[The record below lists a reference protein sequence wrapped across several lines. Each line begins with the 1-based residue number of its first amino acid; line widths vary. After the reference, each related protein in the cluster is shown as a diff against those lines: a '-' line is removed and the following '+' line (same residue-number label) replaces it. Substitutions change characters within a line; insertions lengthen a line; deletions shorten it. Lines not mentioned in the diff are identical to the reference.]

1 MGINRFIR
9 CTVALAAMWLVF
21 IQISQA
27 QQPPARIYN
36 TVKEKLARGEQVVGG
51 TVTSSDP
58 NMYCA
63 MANAGYDFLWIEMQ
77 HSPLSYQEVARM
89 IWACRDAPAIP
100 FVRVP
105 DATAGDIQKATD
117 IGALGIIIPLVD
129 TTEKI
134 SAAVQYAKYPPMGI
148 RSQGNGQYR
157 GLWGDDYRQTA
168 NENIM
173 LVAMIEAPAGVTVV
187 DQIAAVEGVDVV
199 MVASTDL
206 GSFSG
211 LRQGNARYESMVEEV
226 RQATLDAGLALGGPQ
241 AWRDREGF
249 QFFQGPTDAN
259 LLREGV
265 QWSLETLG
273 GGVAAIEG
281 AEER

>member
-1 MGINRFIR
+1 MGIQRLIS
-9 CTVALAAMWLVF
+9 CTVTLVVMCLAF
-21 IQISQA
+21 IQVSQA
-27 QQPPARIYN
+27 QQSRIYN
-36 TVKEKLARGEQVVGG
+36 TVKEKLARGEQVIGG

-58 NMYCA
+58 DVYCA
-63 MANAGYDFLWIEMQ
+63 MANSGYDFLWIEMQ

-100 FVRVP
+100 FMRVP

-117 IGALGIIIPLVD
+117 IGVLGIIIPLVD

-134 SAAVQYAKYPPMGI
+134 SAAVQYAKYPPIGV

-157 GLWGDDYRQTA
+157 ALWGDDYRDSA

-173 LVAMIEAPAGVTVV
+173 MIAMIEAPTGVSIV
-187 DQIAAVEGVDVV
+187 DQIAAVEGVDVI

-211 LRQGNARYESMVEEV
+211 LRQGDERYESMVEEV
-226 RQATLDAGLALGGPQ
+226 RDVTLNAGLALGGPQ
-241 AWRDREGF
+241 AWRERDGF
-249 QFFQGPTDAN
+249 LFFQGPTDTN
-259 LLREGV
+259 LLRIGV
-265 QWSLETLG
+265 QRSLETLG
-273 GGVAAIEG
+273 GGIAAIEG
-281 AEER
+281 AEEEH

>member
-1 MGINRFIR
+1 MGIQRLISG
-9 CTVALAAMWLVF
+9 TVTLVAMWLAF
-21 IQISQA
+21 IQVSQA
-27 QQPPARIYN
+27 QQPRIYN
-36 TVKEKLARGEQVVGG
+36 TVKEKLARGEQVIGG

-58 NMYCA
+58 DVYCA
-63 MANAGYDFLWIEMQ
+63 MANSGYDFLWIEMQ

-100 FVRVP
+100 FMRVP

-117 IGALGIIIPLVD
+117 IGVLGIIIPLVD

-134 SAAVQYAKYPPMGI
+134 SAAVQYAKYPPIGV

-157 GLWGDDYRQTA
+157 ALWGDDYRDSA

-173 LVAMIEAPAGVTVV
+173 MVAMIEAPTGVSIV
-187 DQIAAVEGVDVV
+187 DQIAAVEGVDVI

-211 LRQGNARYESMVEEV
+211 LRQGDERYESMVEEV
-226 RQATLDAGLALGGPQ
+226 RDVTLDAGLALGGPQ
-241 AWRDREGF
+241 AWRERDGF
-249 QFFQGPTDAN
+249 LFFQGPTDTN
-259 LLREGV
+259 LLRIGV
-265 QWSLETLG
+265 QRSLETLG

-281 AEER
+281 AEEEH

>member
-1 MGINRFIR
+1 MGIQRLISG
-9 CTVALAAMWLVF
+9 TVTLVAMWLAF
-21 IQISQA
+21 IQVSQA
-27 QQPPARIYN
+27 QQPRIYN
-36 TVKEKLARGEQVVGG
+36 TVKEKLARGEQVIGG

-58 NMYCA
+58 DVYCA
-63 MANAGYDFLWIEMQ
+63 MANSGYDFLWIEMQ

-100 FVRVP
+100 FMRVP

-117 IGALGIIIPLVD
+117 IGVLGIIIPLVD

-134 SAAVQYAKYPPMGI
+134 SAAVQYAKYPPIGV

-157 GLWGDDYRQTA
+157 ALWGDDYRDSA

-173 LVAMIEAPAGVTVV
+173 MVAMIEAPTGVSIV
-187 DQIAAVEGVDVV
+187 DQIAAVEGVDVI

-211 LRQGNARYESMVEEV
+211 LRQGDERYESMVEEV
-226 RQATLDAGLALGGPQ
+226 RDVTLDAGLALGGPQ
-241 AWRDREGF
+241 AWRERDGF
-249 QFFQGPTDAN
+249 LFFQGPTDTN
-259 LLREGV
+259 LLRIGV
-265 QWSLETLG
+265 QLSL
-273 GGVAAIEG
+273 IHN
-281 AEER
+281 

>member
-1 MGINRFIR
+1 METQRFFR
-9 CTVALAAMWLVF
+9 CAAVIGALCLAGSQL
-21 IQISQA
+21 SQA
-27 QQPPARIYN
+27 QQVRVYN

-51 TVTSSDP
+51 TVISSDP
-58 NMYCA
+58 NMYCS

-77 HSPLSYQEVARM
+77 HSPLTYQEVARM

-134 SAAVQYAKYPPMGI
+134 EAAVQYAHYPPTGV

-157 GLWGDDYRQTA
+157 ALWGDDYRESA
-168 NENIM
+168 NENVMI
-173 LVAMIEAPAGVTVV
+173 VAMIEAPAGVGEVEE
-187 DQIAAVEGVDVV
+187 ISAVEGVDVV

-211 LRQGNARYESMVEEV
+211 LQQGNENYESMVEEV
-226 RQATLDAGLALGGPQ
+226 REATLAAGLALGGPQ
-241 AWRDREGF
+241 AWRERDGF
-249 QFFQGPTDAN
+249 QFFQGPTDVN
-259 LLREGV
+259 LLSLGV
-265 QWSLETLG
+265 ERSLATLG
-273 GGVAAIEG
+273 SGIAPIEG
-281 AEER
+281 SEP

>member
-1 MGINRFIR
+1 MGIQRLIS
-9 CTVALAAMWLVF
+9 CTVTLVAMCLAF
-21 IQISQA
+21 IQVSQA
-27 QQPPARIYN
+27 QQPRIYN
-36 TVKEKLARGEQVVGG
+36 TVKEKLARGEQVIGG

-58 NMYCA
+58 DVYCA
-63 MANAGYDFLWIEMQ
+63 MANSGYDFLWIEMQ

-100 FVRVP
+100 FMRVP

-117 IGALGIIIPLVD
+117 IGVLGIIIPLVD

-134 SAAVQYAKYPPMGI
+134 SAAVQYAKYPPIGV

-157 GLWGDDYRQTA
+157 ALWGDDYRDSA

-173 LVAMIEAPAGVTVV
+173 MIAMIEAPTGVSIV
-187 DQIAAVEGVDVV
+187 DQIAAVEGVDVI

-211 LRQGNARYESMVEEV
+211 LRQGDERYESMVEEV
-226 RQATLDAGLALGGPQ
+226 RDVTLNAGLALGGPQ
-241 AWRDREGF
+241 AWRERDGF
-249 QFFQGPTDAN
+249 LFFQGPTDTN
-259 LLREGV
+259 LLRIGV
-265 QWSLETLG
+265 QRSLETLG
-273 GGVAAIEG
+273 GGIAAIEG
-281 AEER
+281 AEEH

>member
-1 MGINRFIR
+1 MRIQRLISGSV
-9 CTVALAAMWLVF
+9 TLVAMWLAF
-21 IQISQA
+21 IQVSQA
-27 QQPPARIYN
+27 QQPRIYN
-36 TVKEKLARGEQVVGG
+36 TVKEKLARGEQVIGG
-51 TVTSSDP
+51 TVTSPDP
-58 NMYCA
+58 DVYCA
-63 MANAGYDFLWIEMQ
+63 MANSGYDFLWIEMQ

-100 FVRVP
+100 FMRVP

-117 IGALGIIIPLVD
+117 IGVLGIIIPLVD

-134 SAAVQYAKYPPMGI
+134 SAAVQYAKYPPIGV

-157 GLWGDDYRQTA
+157 ALWGDDYRDSA

-173 LVAMIEAPAGVTVV
+173 MVAMIEAPTGVSIV
-187 DQIAAVEGVDVV
+187 DQIAAVEGVDVI

-211 LRQGNARYESMVEEV
+211 LRQGDERYESMVEEV
-226 RQATLDAGLALGGPQ
+226 RDVTLGAGLALGGPQ
-241 AWRDREGF
+241 AWRERDGF
-249 QFFQGPTDAN
+249 LFFQGPTDTN
-259 LLREGV
+259 LLRIGV
-265 QWSLETLG
+265 QRSLETLG

-281 AEER
+281 AEEEH

>member
-1 MGINRFIR
+1 METQR
-9 CTVALAAMWLVF
+9 CFRCAAVIGALCLAGSQL
-21 IQISQA
+21 SQA
-27 QQPPARIYN
+27 QQVRVYN

-51 TVTSSDP
+51 TVISSDP
-58 NMYCA
+58 NMYCS

-77 HSPLSYQEVARM
+77 HSPLTYQEVARM

-134 SAAVQYAKYPPMGI
+134 EAAVQYAHYPPMGV

-157 GLWGDDYRQTA
+157 ALWGDDYRESA
-168 NENIM
+168 NENVMI
-173 LVAMIEAPAGVTVV
+173 VAMIEAPAGVGEVEE
-187 DQIAAVEGVDVV
+187 ISAVEGVDVV

-211 LRQGNARYESMVEEV
+211 LQQGNENYESMGEEV
-226 RQATLDAGLALGGPQ
+226 REATRAAGLALGGPQ
-241 AWRDREGF
+241 AWRERDGF
-249 QFFQGPTDAN
+249 QFFQGPTDVN
-259 LLREGV
+259 LLSLGV
-265 QWSLETLG
+265 ERSLATLG
-273 GGVAAIEG
+273 SGIAPIEG
-281 AEER
+281 SEP

>member
-1 MGINRFIR
+1 MGIQRLISG
-9 CTVALAAMWLVF
+9 TVTLVAMWLAF
-21 IQISQA
+21 IQVSQA
-27 QQPPARIYN
+27 QQPRIYN
-36 TVKEKLARGEQVVGG
+36 TVKEKLARGEQVIGG

-58 NMYCA
+58 DVYCA
-63 MANAGYDFLWIEMQ
+63 MANSGYDFLWIEMQ

-100 FVRVP
+100 FMRVP

-117 IGALGIIIPLVD
+117 IGVLGIIIPLVD

-134 SAAVQYAKYPPMGI
+134 SAAVQYAKYPPIGV

-157 GLWGDDYRQTA
+157 ALWGDDYRDSA

-173 LVAMIEAPAGVTVV
+173 MVAMIEAPTGVSIV
-187 DQIAAVEGVDVV
+187 DQIAAVEGVDVI

-211 LRQGNARYESMVEEV
+211 LRQGDERYESMVEEV
-226 RQATLDAGLALGGPQ
+226 RDVTLDAGLALGGPQ
-241 AWRDREGF
+241 AWRERDGF
-249 QFFQGPTDAN
+249 LFFQGPTDTN
-259 LLREGV
+259 LLRIGV
-265 QWSLETLG
+265 QRSLETLG

-281 AEER
+281 TEEEH

>member
-1 MGINRFIR
+1 METQRFFR
-9 CTVALAAMWLVF
+9 CAAVIGALCLAGSQL
-21 IQISQA
+21 SQA
-27 QQPPARIYN
+27 QQVRVYN

-51 TVTSSDP
+51 TVISSDP
-58 NMYCA
+58 NMYCS

-77 HSPLSYQEVARM
+77 HSPLTYQEVARM

-134 SAAVQYAKYPPMGI
+134 EAAVQYAHYPPMGV

-157 GLWGDDYRQTA
+157 ALWGDDYRESA
-168 NENIM
+168 NENVMI
-173 LVAMIEAPAGVTVV
+173 VAMIEAPAGVGEVEE
-187 DQIAAVEGVDVV
+187 ISAVEGGDVV

-211 LRQGNARYESMVEEV
+211 LQQGNENYESMVEEV
-226 RQATLDAGLALGGPQ
+226 REATLAAGLALGGPQ
-241 AWRDREGF
+241 AWRERDGF
-249 QFFQGPTDAN
+249 QFFQGPTDVN
-259 LLREGV
+259 LLSLGV
-265 QWSLETLG
+265 ERSLATLG
-273 GGVAAIEG
+273 SGIAPIEG
-281 AEER
+281 SEP

>member
-1 MGINRFIR
+1 MRIQRLISG
-9 CTVALAAMWLVF
+9 TVTLVAMWLAF
-21 IQISQA
+21 IQVSQA
-27 QQPPARIYN
+27 QQPRIYN
-36 TVKEKLARGEQVVGG
+36 TVKEKLARGEQVIGG
-51 TVTSSDP
+51 TVTSPDP
-58 NMYCA
+58 DVYCA
-63 MANAGYDFLWIEMQ
+63 MANSGYDFLWIEMQ

-100 FVRVP
+100 FMRVP

-117 IGALGIIIPLVD
+117 IGVLGIIIPLVD

-134 SAAVQYAKYPPMGI
+134 SAAVQYAKYPPIGV

-157 GLWGDDYRQTA
+157 ALWGDDYRDSA

-173 LVAMIEAPAGVTVV
+173 MVAMIEAPTGVSIV
-187 DQIAAVEGVDVV
+187 DQIAAVEGVDVI

-211 LRQGNARYESMVEEV
+211 LRQGDERYESMVEEV
-226 RQATLDAGLALGGPQ
+226 RDVTLNAGLALGGPQ
-241 AWRDREGF
+241 AWRERDGF
-249 QFFQGPTDAN
+249 LFFQGPTDTN
-259 LLREGV
+259 LLRIGV
-265 QWSLETLG
+265 QRSLETLG

-281 AEER
+281 AEEEH

>member
-1 MGINRFIR
+1 MGIQRLISG
-9 CTVALAAMWLVF
+9 TVTLVAMWLAF
-21 IQISQA
+21 IQVSQA
-27 QQPPARIYN
+27 QQPRIYN
-36 TVKEKLARGEQVVGG
+36 TVKEKLARGEQVIGG

-58 NMYCA
+58 DVYCA
-63 MANAGYDFLWIEMQ
+63 MANSGYDFLWIEMQ

-100 FVRVP
+100 FMRVP

-117 IGALGIIIPLVD
+117 IGVLGIIIPLVD

-134 SAAVQYAKYPPMGI
+134 SAAVQYAKYPPIGV

-157 GLWGDDYRQTA
+157 ALWGDDYRDSA

-173 LVAMIEAPAGVTVV
+173 MVAMIEAPTGVSIV
-187 DQIAAVEGVDVV
+187 DQIAAVEGVDVI

-211 LRQGNARYESMVEEV
+211 LRQGDERYESMVEEV
-226 RQATLDAGLALGGPQ
+226 RDVTLDAGLALGGPQ
-241 AWRDREGF
+241 AWRERDGF
-249 QFFQGPTDAN
+249 LFFQGPTDTN
-259 LLREGV
+259 LLRLGV
-265 QWSLETLG
+265 QRSLETLG

-281 AEER
+281 AEEEH

>member
-1 MGINRFIR
+1 METQRFFR
-9 CTVALAAMWLVF
+9 CAAVIGALCLAGSQL
-21 IQISQA
+21 SQA
-27 QQPPARIYN
+27 QQVRVYN

-51 TVTSSDP
+51 TVISSDP
-58 NMYCA
+58 NMYCS

-77 HSPLSYQEVARM
+77 HSPLTYQEVARM

-134 SAAVQYAKYPPMGI
+134 EAAVQYAHYPPMGV

-157 GLWGDDYRQTA
+157 ALWGDDYRESA
-168 NENIM
+168 NENVMI
-173 LVAMIEAPAGVTVV
+173 VAMIEAPAGVGEVER
-187 DQIAAVEGVDVV
+187 ISAVEGVDVV
-199 MVASTDL
+199 MLASTDL

-211 LRQGNARYESMVEEV
+211 LQQGNASYESMVEEV
-226 RQATLDAGLALGGPQ
+226 REATLAAGLALGGPQ
-241 AWRDREGF
+241 AWRERDGF
-249 QFFQGPTDAN
+249 QFFQGPTDVN
-259 LLREGV
+259 LLSLGV
-265 QWSLETLG
+265 ERSLATLG
-273 GGVAAIEG
+273 SGIAPIEG
-281 AEER
+281 SEP

>member
-1 MGINRFIR
+1 MGIQRFIR
-9 CTVALAAMWLVF
+9 CAATLGALWLAF
-21 IQISQA
+21 TQTSHA
-27 QQPPARIYN
+27 QDVRIYN

-51 TVTSSDP
+51 TVISADP

-63 MANAGYDFLWIEMQ
+63 MASAGYDFLWIEMQ
-77 HSPLSYQEVARM
+77 HSPLTYQEVARM

-134 SAAVQYAKYPPMGI
+134 EAAVQYAHYPPMGV

-157 GLWGDDYRQTA
+157 ALWGDDYRESA

-173 LVAMIEAPAGVTVV
+173 IVAMIEAPAGVGEVEE
-187 DQIAAVEGVDVV
+187 IAAVEGVDVV

-211 LRQGNARYESMVEEV
+211 LRQGDATYESMVEDV
-226 RQATLDAGLALGGPQ
+226 RDATLAEGLALGGPQ
-241 AWRDREGF
+241 AWRERDGF
-249 QFFQGPTDAN
+249 QFFQGPSDAN
-259 LLREGV
+259 LLRLGV
-265 QWSLETLG
+265 ERSLVTLG
-273 GGVAAIEG
+273 SGVAPIEG
-281 AEER
+281 SER

>member
-1 MGINRFIR
+1 MRIQRLISG
-9 CTVALAAMWLVF
+9 TVTLIAMWLAF
-21 IQISQA
+21 IQVSQA
-27 QQPPARIYN
+27 QQPRIYN
-36 TVKEKLARGEQVVGG
+36 TVKEKLARGEQVIGG
-51 TVTSSDP
+51 TVTSPDP
-58 NMYCA
+58 DVYCA
-63 MANAGYDFLWIEMQ
+63 MANSGYDFLWIEMQ

-100 FVRVP
+100 FMRVP

-117 IGALGIIIPLVD
+117 IGVLGIIIPLVD

-134 SAAVQYAKYPPMGI
+134 SAAVQYAKYPPIGV

-157 GLWGDDYRQTA
+157 ALWGDDYRDSA

-173 LVAMIEAPAGVTVV
+173 MVAMIEAPTGVSIV
-187 DQIAAVEGVDVV
+187 DQIAAVEGVDVI

-211 LRQGNARYESMVEEV
+211 LRQGDERYESMVEEV
-226 RQATLDAGLALGGPQ
+226 RDVTLGAGLALGGPQ
-241 AWRDREGF
+241 AWRERDGF
-249 QFFQGPTDAN
+249 LFFQGPTDTN
-259 LLREGV
+259 LLRIGV
-265 QWSLETLG
+265 QRSLETLG

-281 AEER
+281 AEEEH

>member
-1 MGINRFIR
+1 MGIQRFIS
-9 CTVALAAMWLVF
+9 CTVTLVAMWLAF
-21 IQISQA
+21 IQVAQA
-27 QQPPARIYN
+27 QQPRIYN
-36 TVKEKLARGEQVVGG
+36 TVKEKLARGEQVIGG

-58 NMYCA
+58 DVYCT
-63 MANAGYDFLWIEMQ
+63 MANSGYDFLWIEMQ

-100 FVRVP
+100 FMRVP

-117 IGALGIIIPLVD
+117 IGVLGIIIPLVD

-134 SAAVQYAKYPPMGI
+134 SAAVQYAKYPPIGV

-157 GLWGDDYRQTA
+157 ALWGDDYRDSA

-173 LVAMIEAPAGVTVV
+173 MVAMIEAPTGVSIV
-187 DQIAAVEGVDVV
+187 DQIAAVEGVDVI

-211 LRQGNARYESMVEEV
+211 LRQGDERYESMVEEV
-226 RQATLDAGLALGGPQ
+226 RDVTLDAGLALGGPQ
-241 AWRDREGF
+241 AWRERDGF
-249 QFFQGPTDAN
+249 LFFQGPTDTN
-259 LLREGV
+259 LLRIGV
-265 QWSLETLG
+265 QRSLETLG
-273 GGVAAIEG
+273 GGVAVIEG
-281 AEER
+281 AEEEH

>member
-1 MGINRFIR
+1 MGIQRLISG
-9 CTVALAAMWLVF
+9 TVTFVAMWLAFTQV
-21 IQISQA
+21 SQA
-27 QQPPARIYN
+27 QQPRIYN
-36 TVKEKLARGEQVVGG
+36 TVKEKLARGEQVIGG
-51 TVTSSDP
+51 TVTSPDP
-58 NMYCA
+58 DVYCA
-63 MANAGYDFLWIEMQ
+63 MANSGYDFLWIEMQ

-100 FVRVP
+100 FMRVP

-117 IGALGIIIPLVD
+117 IGVLGIIIPLVD

-134 SAAVQYAKYPPMGI
+134 SAAVQYAKYPPIGV

-157 GLWGDDYRQTA
+157 ALWGDDYRDSA

-173 LVAMIEAPAGVTVV
+173 MIAMIEAPTGVSIV
-187 DQIAAVEGVDVV
+187 DQIAAVEGVDVI

-211 LRQGNARYESMVEEV
+211 LRQGDERYESMVEEV
-226 RQATLDAGLALGGPQ
+226 RDVTLGAGLALGGPQ
-241 AWRDREGF
+241 AWRERDGF
-249 QFFQGPTDAN
+249 LFFQGPTDTN
-259 LLREGV
+259 LLRIGV
-265 QWSLETLG
+265 QRSLETLG

-281 AEER
+281 AEEEH

>member
-1 MGINRFIR
+1 MGIRRLISG
-9 CTVALAAMWLVF
+9 TVTLVAMWLAF
-21 IQISQA
+21 IQVSQA
-27 QQPPARIYN
+27 QQPRIYN
-36 TVKEKLARGEQVVGG
+36 TVKEKLARGEQVIGG
-51 TVTSSDP
+51 TVTSPDP
-58 NMYCA
+58 DVYCA
-63 MANAGYDFLWIEMQ
+63 MANSGYDFLWIEMQ

-100 FVRVP
+100 FMRVP

-117 IGALGIIIPLVD
+117 IGVLGIIIPLVD

-134 SAAVQYAKYPPMGI
+134 SAAVQYAKYPPIGV

-157 GLWGDDYRQTA
+157 ALWGDDYRDSA

-173 LVAMIEAPAGVTVV
+173 MVAMIEAPTGVSIV
-187 DQIAAVEGVDVV
+187 DQIAAVEGVDVI

-211 LRQGNARYESMVEEV
+211 LRQGDERYESMVDEV
-226 RQATLDAGLALGGPQ
+226 RDVTLGAGLALGGPQ
-241 AWRDREGF
+241 AWRERDGF
-249 QFFQGPTDAN
+249 LFFQGPTDTN
-259 LLREGV
+259 LLRIGV
-265 QWSLETLG
+265 QRSLETLG

-281 AEER
+281 TEEEH

>member
-1 MGINRFIR
+1 MGIQRFIS
-9 CTVALAAMWLVF
+9 CTVTLVAMWLAF
-21 IQISQA
+21 IQVAQA
-27 QQPPARIYN
+27 QQPRIYN
-36 TVKEKLARGEQVVGG
+36 TVKEKLARGEQVIGG

-58 NMYCA
+58 DVYCT
-63 MANAGYDFLWIEMQ
+63 MANSGYDFLWIEMQ

-100 FVRVP
+100 FMRVP

-117 IGALGIIIPLVD
+117 IGVLGIIIPLVD

-134 SAAVQYAKYPPMGI
+134 SAAVQYAKYPPIGV

-157 GLWGDDYRQTA
+157 ALWGDDYRDSA

-173 LVAMIEAPAGVTVV
+173 MVAMIEAPTGVSIV
-187 DQIAAVEGVDVV
+187 DQIAAVEGVDVI

-211 LRQGNARYESMVEEV
+211 LQQGDERYESMVEEV
-226 RQATLDAGLALGGPQ
+226 RDVTLDAGLALGGPQ
-241 AWRDREGF
+241 AWRERDGF
-249 QFFQGPTDAN
+249 LFFQGPTDTN
-259 LLREGV
+259 LLRIGV
-265 QWSLETLG
+265 QRSLETLG
-273 GGVAAIEG
+273 GGVAVIEG
-281 AEER
+281 AEEEH